1 MFKVRRKI
9 REKKDEKNGVIY
21 FKFRRVLAMKNLAN
35 PEAVMW
41 LGVGIMITIGVI
53 SSAIIYLCM

>member
-21 FKFRRVLAMKNLAN
+21 FKFRRIHAMKRLAN
-35 PEAVMW
+35 PEAVMY
-41 LGVGIMITIGVI
+41 LGAGIIIVIGVI
-53 SSAIIYLCM
+53 SSAVIYLCM